1 VFKEYEN
8 YNIKSR
14 SMMEDYEYIQN
25 MPIVRNLKVKNK
37 KLRTKNKDL
46 KKKNK
51 ELSKLVKLVFN
62 NLEILQS
69 SSKEINDR
77 IQSNVEIKKEPT
89 VSGKESEN
97 TRITLNTVP
106 KTCVE
111 CDDIIPMTSCYSVH
125 SQHGLCYKC
134 YSTRDCSKPSHI
146 KIKEENVD
154 NEVAIVKE
162 SDIATKE
169 IEEYSLVEEDDE
181 LEEEEEEGDNGGD
194 SPVEEDGED
203 SATEEEEGGNS
214 DDSPAKEEDN
224 GGDSPAKEEDNG
236 GDSTAEEEDNG
247 GDSTAE
253 EEDNGGDSP
262 VEVDDEDEEEVE
274 EVTIEGKMY
283 YTTNKVDGLIY
294 GIDEDGEISVEVGRF
309 SKGKP
314 KFYKK

>member
-8 YNIKSR
+8 YNINSR
-14 SMMEDYEYIQN
+14 SIMEDYEYIQN
-25 MPIVRNLKVKNK
+25 MPIVRNMKVKNK
-37 KLRTKNKDL
+37 KLRTKNKEL

-51 ELSKLVKLVFN
+51 ELSKLVKLVFK

-77 IQSNVEIKKEPT
+77 IQSNVEIKKEPI
-89 VSGKESEN
+89 VSEKESEN
-97 TRITLNTVP
+97 TRITLNTVI

-134 YSTRDCSKPSHI
+134 YSTRDCSKPSDI

-154 NEVAIVKE
+154 NEVTIVKE
-162 SDIATKE
+162 SDLVTKE
-169 IEEYSLVEEDDE
+169 REEYSLVEE
-181 LEEEEEEGDNGGD
+181 EEEEEEEEDEEEGDNGGNSPVEVDGEEEEEEEDEEEGDNGGD
-194 SPVEEDGED
+194 SPVEE
-203 SATEEEEGGNS
+203 EEEVSNGGNS
-214 DDSPAKEEDN
+214 TVEE
-224 GGDSPAKEEDNG
+224 G
-236 GDSTAEEEDNG
+236 
-247 GDSTAE
+247 
-253 EEDNGGDSP
+253 DNGGDSP